1 MDLQKTG
8 ALIAAAR
15 KEKSLTQEQ
24 LAKQLHISHT
34 TVSKWERGL
43 VFPEVS
49 LLEPLAAALGLTLPE
64 LFRGE
69 QDVQTVQTEEL
80 VKEAVKA
87 AVEEVQQKQ
96 RDARTNFFVL
106 LFCLLL
112 VIGMSVWAIVY
123 VKNKPI
129 DLDIRGTY
137 QNTMIPIGDY
147 GGRPEGGYLI
157 QLAAQNW
164 DGEQSFSLYINSC
177 LVDEGNWEKVKP
189 NLYRLTGEQCVL
201 LVELHRDGS
210 FYLQLPGLE
219 EIILMNKLNDVPMYS
234 GNQELWSDLKAD
246 YQKLLTGE

>member
-15 KEKSLTQEQ
+15 KEKGLTQQQ

-43 VFPEVS
+43 GFPEVS
-49 LLEPLAAALGLTLPE
+49 LLEPLAAALGLTLTD
-64 LFRGE
+64 LFRGKKGAVTDAE
-69 QDVQTVQTEEL
+69 ETVNQAVRAAREEL
-80 VKEAVKA
+80 LER
-87 AVEEVQQKQ
+87 Q
-96 RDARTNFFVL
+96 RNTRGYVIALLVCVL
-106 LFCLLL
+106 IIVSLLL
-112 VIGMSVWAIVY
+112 WGIIYA
-123 VKNKPI
+123 KTTPHEE
-129 DLDIRGTY
+129 DIRGTY
-137 QNTMIPIGDY
+137 QSNSIQIGQ
-147 GGRPEGGYLI
+147 GAFQWEGGYLI

-177 LVDEGNWEKVKP
+177 LVDSGSWEKLKP
-189 NLYRLTGEQCVL
+189 NLYRLMGEQCVL

-234 GNQELWSDLKAD
+234 GNQELWSHLKAD

>member
-8 ALIAAAR
+8 ALIARAR
-15 KEKSLTQEQ
+15 KEKGLTQEQ

-43 VFPEVS
+43 GFPEVS
-49 LLEPLAAALGLTLPE
+49 LLEPLAAALGLTLTD

-69 QDVQTVQTEEL
+69 RDAQTVQTEEL
-80 VKEAVKA
+80 MNEAVKA
-87 AVEEVQQKQ
+87 AVEEVQQKH
-96 RDARTNFFVL
+96 RNARTNFFVL

-137 QNTMIPIGDY
+137 QNTFIPLGDY
-147 GGRPEGGYLI
+147 GGRPESGHLI
-157 QLAAQNW
+157 QLAVQNW
-164 DGEQSFSLYINSC
+164 REEQDYKLYINSC
-177 LVDEGNWEKVKP
+177 LVDEGTWEEVKP
-189 NLYRLTGEQCVL
+189 NLYRLTGEQCEL
-201 LVELHRDGS
+201 LVELHKNGS
-210 FYLQLPGLE
+210 FYLHLSGLE
-219 EIILMNKLNDVPMYS
+219 EVILMNKLNDVPMYN
-234 GNQELWSDLKAD
+234 GNQEAWSHLKAE

>member
-15 KEKSLTQEQ
+15 KEKGLTQEQ

-43 VFPEVS
+43 GFPEVS
-49 LLEPLAAALGLTLPE
+49 LLEPLAAALDLTLPD

-69 QDVQTVQTEEL
+69 RDAQTVQTEEL

-87 AVEEVQQKQ
+87 AVEEVQQKH
-96 RDARTNFFVL
+96 RNTRTNFLVL

-112 VIGMSVWAIVY
+112 VIGMSLWAIVY

-137 QNTMIPIGDY
+137 QNTVIPIGDY

-164 DGEQSFSLYINSC
+164 NEEQSFSLYINSC
-177 LVDEGNWEKVKP
+177 LVDSGNWEELKP
-189 NLYRLTGEQCVL
+189 NLYRLTGKQCVL

-246 YQKLLTGE
+246 YQKILTGE